1 MVSASDFFCLIGQC
15 WLGQV
20 IDSLIIVGK
29 TLVDYAIKNAP
40 VFGLL
45 YLLYWIWLIIKTV
58 KTGNPEYILNHVLMI
73 WQILSQISSAIL
85 GFLRLI
91 RP

>member
-1 MVSASDFFCLIGQC
+1 MVGM
-15 WLGQV
+15 
-20 IDSLIIVGK
+20 
-29 TLVDYAIKNAP
+29 TLVDYAVKNAP
-40 VFGLL
+40 VFGLM

-73 WQILSQISSAIL
+73 WNLLSGLANVVL
-85 GFLRLI
+85 NFLRLI

>member
-1 MVSASDFFCLIGQC
+1 MVSATEFFCLLGFC

-20 IDSLIIVGK
+20 IDNLIMVGI

-73 WQILSQISSAIL
+73 WQLLSQISSAIL

>member
-1 MVSASDFFCLIGQC
+1 MVGM
-15 WLGQV
+15 
-20 IDSLIIVGK
+20 
-29 TLVDYAIKNAP
+29 TLVDYAVKNAP
-40 VFGLL
+40 VFGLM

-73 WQILSQISSAIL
+73 WNLLSGLANAMIS
-85 GFLRLI
+85 FLRLI

>member
-1 MVSASDFFCLIGQC
+1 MVSATDFFCLIGQC

-20 IDSLIIVGK
+20 IDNLIIVGM

-40 VFGLL
+40 VFGLM

-73 WQILSQISSAIL
+73 WQLLSQISSAIL

>member
-1 MVSASDFFCLIGQC
+1 MVGM
-15 WLGQV
+15 
-20 IDSLIIVGK
+20 
-29 TLVDYAIKNAP
+29 TLVDYAVKNAP
-40 VFGLL
+40 VFGLM

-73 WQILSQISSAIL
+73 WHLLSGLANVMIN
-85 GFLRLI
+85 FLRLI